1 MEAGHLCSS
10 KFGNSKFS
18 ISGFPLHQTVLE
30 HYFRTIVLDRHD
42 VYHERRMVSFSMS
55 QPFFS
60 NLWYALISNVVI
72 LMDVDG
78 LVKISQAGMYIR
90 FVNGVSDPSRENSEA

>member
-1 MEAGHLCSS
+1 MA
-10 KFGNSKFS
+10 
-18 ISGFPLHQTVLE
+18 
-30 HYFRTIVLDRHD
+30 
-42 VYHERRMVSFSMS
+42 SFSRS
-55 QPFFS
+55 QPFHY
-60 NLWYALISNVVI
+60 NLWHGLTSNVVM